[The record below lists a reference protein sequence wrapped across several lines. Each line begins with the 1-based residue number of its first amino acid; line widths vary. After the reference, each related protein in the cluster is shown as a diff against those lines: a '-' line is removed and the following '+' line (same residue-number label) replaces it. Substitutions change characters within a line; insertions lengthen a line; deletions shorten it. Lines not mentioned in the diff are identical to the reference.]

1 MDLRKTLP
9 MVAPGMAHLVTMR
22 CEPPLVRNLCL
33 LPIHAFAAS
42 FFAGGRLGRFLP
54 RGVRL
59 RCSFFL
65 R

>member
-9 MVAPGMAHLVTMR
+9 MVAFGMAHLVTMC
-22 CEPPLVRNLCL
+22 CEPPFVRNLCL
-33 LPIHAFAAS
+33 PIHAAL
-42 FFAGGRLGRFLP
+42 FAGGRLGRFLP